1 MMACCTNK
9 KSSSQIVDKMLR
21 KCFYWLGF
29 NIGQRPGYFI
39 IVPILLTAL
48 LSTGFQ
54 QMDYN
59 YDPEYLFSPSQG
71 EAKQERTI
79 TEHYFPTNFRF
90 VIYFEKYFVNLT
102 KHACAYCNTL
112 KINFFTLITI

>member
-21 KCFYWLGF
+21 KCFYWLGY

-39 IVPILLTAL
+39 IVPFLLTAL

-54 QMDYN
+54 QMNYN

-71 EAKQERTI
+71 EAKQERAI
-79 TEHYFPTNFRF
+79 AEHYFPTNFRYVVCFLKNF
-90 VIYFEKYFVNLT
+90 VK
-102 KHACAYCNTL
+102 
-112 KINFFTLITI
+112 LISRGKKSYM